1 MVYYEGFEQK
11 LSEGIDNNG
20 SEKKEPA
27 GEIRPPLPQP
37 EKIPQ
42 SVRILIAEDH
52 PVNQKLIK
60 AMLTHAGY
68 QVELVDNGKT
78 AVETFCASSENFD
91 MIIMDVQMPEM
102 DGLAATKRIRAE
114 GFDQIPIIAL
124 TAHAME
130 GDRENC
136 LAAGMNDYIT
146 KPIRKQNVIELID
159 HWVLKRNGS

>member
-1 MVYYEGFEQK
+1 MVWFENFEQK
-11 LSEGIDNNG
+11 LSEGRDTNC
-20 SEKKEPA
+20 SEEKASA
-27 GEIRPPLPQP
+27 GEIRPPLPQS

-42 SVRILIAEDH
+42 SVRLLIAEDN

-60 AMLTHAGY
+60 AMLTDAGY
-68 QVELVDNGKT
+68 QVELVNNGKE
-78 AVETFCASSENFD
+78 AVECFCAFSEHFD

-136 LAAGMNDYIT
+136 LAAGMNDYLT
-146 KPIRKQNVIELID
+146 KPIRKQIVIELIH